1 MRNLA
6 FIACLLSYSLAYGSA
21 ENPSN
26 FFYRVSPAGA
36 PLKIEPFFY
45 APKPDYPYE
54 ARKNHFEG
62 AGLFELHIRPDGRV
76 ESVKVIKSIGHSIL
90 DQAAIEAF
98 RRWTVRPHSIEV
110 VRLPIEYMLRRFT
123 GPPYGRARL
132 KERGHADTAVVSV
145 ADPPR

>member
-1 MRNLA
+1 MRHLRL
-6 FIACLLSYSLAYGSA
+6 IAWLLSYSLAYGSA
-21 ENPSN
+21 QNPSN

-45 APKPDYPYE
+45 APKPAYPYE

-62 AGLFELHIRPDGRV
+62 AGLFELHILPDGAV
-76 ESVKVIKSIGHSIL
+76 QSVKVIKSIGHSIL

-123 GPPYGRARL
+123 GPAYGRARL
-132 KERGHADTAVVSV
+132 KERGDADTAVVWV
-145 ADPPR
+145 AYPPR